1 MGFDTFLFFHMK
13 AQSSLEI
20 FAEIFILRSLLGIQ
34 DFLFEYR
41 KVKIFDFFLSL
52 DLIKIFG
59 FFFNN

>member
-1 MGFDTFLFFHMK
+1 MK

-34 DFLFEYR
+34 DFLFECR
-41 KVKIFDFFLSL
+41 KVKIFDFLLSL